1 MQLFLKNII
10 YDISIIV
17 AMSLIKIK
25 LDISNLLSTNKDF
38 LFYYEAKGFEGKD
51 IKDYKI
57 NLL

>member
-1 MQLFLKNII
+1 
-10 YDISIIV
+10 
-17 AMSLIKIK
+17 MSLIKIK
-25 LDISNLLSTNKDF
+25 LDNSNLLSTNKDF